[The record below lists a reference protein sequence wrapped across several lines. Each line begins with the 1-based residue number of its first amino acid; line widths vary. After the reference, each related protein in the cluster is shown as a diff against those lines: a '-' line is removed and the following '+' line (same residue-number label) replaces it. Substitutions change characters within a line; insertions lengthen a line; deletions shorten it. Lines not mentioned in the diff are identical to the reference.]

1 MMTIRRC
8 ALCSAL
14 ALPMLGC
21 AAQNHPDS
29 VSPGVANAQPVAPT
43 VQDQGRDV
51 LVEADRQMRDL
62 EAMRDSASD
71 PFVRDDMDRQIEVM
85 RQQSDRLLDD
95 MTINDGRVHDVAI
108 RTDAANLQR
117 TMSAAASAEKQA
129 EQQDPAMRR

>member
-1 MMTIRRC
+1 
-8 ALCSAL
+8 
-14 ALPMLGC
+14 
-21 AAQNHPDS
+21 
-29 VSPGVANAQPVAPT
+29 
-43 VQDQGRDV
+43 
-51 LVEADRQMRDL
+51 MRDL

-85 RQQSDRLLDD
+85 RRQSDRLLDD
-95 MTINDGRVHDVAI
+95 MTINDGRVHDVTI